1 METVTLLTLKTQ
13 VREAAN
19 MENSLFVSDA
29 ELGRYIDMSY
39 AELYDL
45 LVKTFENYYTLGP
58 IEATL
63 SSGNSLPLPADF
75 YKLVGID
82 TKFGGSWYPIKP
94 FEMAERGRW
103 VNANK
108 LAYVGMINIAY
119 KIIKDAIVFYPESS
133 ATGTYRYW
141 YIPKRTSLTSDIV
154 TIDGVNGWHQ
164 YIIIDAAIKCLQK
177 EESDVSAL
185 MAEKQAMISRIESM
199 APARDAGAPKRIAD
213 TTTSYLGL
221 GFGGGFYGR

>member
-1 METVTLLTLKTQ
+1 METVTLATLKTQ

-29 ELGRYIDMSY
+29 ELTRYIDLSY

-58 IEATL
+58 ITTTVP
-63 SSGNSLPLPADF
+63 SGNTISLPADF

-82 TKFGGSWYPIKP
+82 TMFGSSWYPIRP
-94 FEMAERGRW
+94 FEMSERGRW

-108 LAYVGMINIAY
+108 LAYVGLINIAY
-119 KIIKDAIVFYPESS
+119 KIIKDSIVLYPEGSVV
-133 ATGTYRYW
+133 GQYRYW
-141 YIPKRTSLTSDIV
+141 YIPRRTQLTSDASV
-154 TIDGVNGWHQ
+154 LDGINGWHQ

-177 EESDVSAL
+177 EESDISAL
-185 MAEKQAMISRIESM
+185 AAEKAGMIARIQSM
-199 APARDAGAPKRIAD
+199 APARDAGAPKKISD
-213 TTTSYLGL
+213 NTTSYMGL

>member
-1 METVTLLTLKTQ
+1 METVTLLSLKTQ

-45 LVKTFENYYTLGP
+45 LAKTFENYYTLGP
-58 IEATL
+58 LTSIVTTGNTL
-63 SSGNSLPLPADF
+63 SLPTDF

-82 TKFGGSWYPIKP
+82 VKFGGSWYPIKP

-119 KIIKDAIVFYPESS
+119 KLMANKIVFYPESS
-133 ATGTYRYW
+133 AAGEYRYW
-141 YIPKRTSLTSDIV
+141 YIPMRTPLVADTTSV
-154 TIDGVNGWHQ
+154 DGVNGWHQ

-177 EESDVSAL
+177 EESDISAL